1 MSSSRAIGQ
10 VVSVSESVKRGKEN
24 QPRATEPADPTE
36 AADHLSSR
44 WFAAGLDASPE
55 KALAVAH
62 ILRVSEA
69 MVSHMKVGR
78 KATPLR
84 ALFGLDKRAVVAFV
98 EALLADL
105 APEHQVRRRDALT
118 HERAEKAL
126 ARAAAEWEPMRAV
139 LVRRAAESEGVEPE
153 ELEAAYAGGGG
164 K

>member
-1 MSSSRAIGQ
+1 MGAPRFIGQ
-10 VVSVSESVKRGKEN
+10 VVSVSESVKRGKDSL
-24 QPRATEPADPTE
+24 PSATEPVDPTE
-36 AADHLSSR
+36 AGDHLSSR

-105 APEHQVRRRDALT
+105 APEYQVRRRDQLT
-118 HERAEKAL
+118 PERARDGIAI
-126 ARAAAEWEPMRAV
+126 AAMEYPPLRAV
-139 LVRRAAESEGVEPE
+139 IVKRAAESLGVEPE
-153 ELEAAYAGGGG
+153 ELERTIAG

>member
-1 MSSSRAIGQ
+1 MSSRFIGQ
-10 VVSVSESVKRGKEN
+10 VVSVVTEVKRGKESL
-24 QPRATEPADPTE
+24 PAATEPADPTE

-98 EALLADL
+98 EALLTDL
-105 APEHQVRRRDALT
+105 APEHEVRRKDAIT

-126 ARAAAEWEPMRAV
+126 ARAAAEWEPIRAV
-139 LVRRAAESEGVEPE
+139 IVKRAAQAEGVEPE
-153 ELEAAYAGGGG
+153 ELERALAA